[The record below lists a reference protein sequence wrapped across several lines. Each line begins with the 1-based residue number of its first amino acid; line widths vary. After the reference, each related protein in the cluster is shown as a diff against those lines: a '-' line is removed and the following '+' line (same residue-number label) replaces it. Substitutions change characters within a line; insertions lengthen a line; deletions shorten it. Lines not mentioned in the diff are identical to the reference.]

1 MLKAMQLL
9 LREQAQ
15 QQVLTVLLALALL
28 AWVAM

>member
-9 LREQAQ
+9 LWEQAQ

-28 AWVAM
+28 V

>member
-9 LREQAQ
+9 LRVQAQ

>member
-1 MLKAMQLL
+1 MPKVMQLL
-9 LREQAQ
+9 LRGQVR

>member
-9 LREQAQ
+9 LRGQVQ